1 MPIPESQLSRWAD
14 HGPQTAAKRTHEKI
28 RNVLDNHV
36 WPDGMTRDFSLQGS
50 YSNDTNLPGDSD
62 VDVVLE
68 LRSTVHIDV
77 SGLDAWSQQTIMS
90 QYEDATWSLDDFRR
104 EVVRALK
111 GGFGSQAVSEGNK
124 SIKVGRARRRLR
136 ADVVVC
142 MGYRRYMNQY
152 QCFDGIRFYA
162 PRENRWI
169 VNYPQLHYD
178 KGAEKSR
185 QTWDRFKGTVRMFK
199 SARNHLVSNG
209 RIRRDLAPSYF
220 IECLVYNAPNWM
232 FRTGFEDTYR
242 DIVNWMTTN
251 NLGGLMCQNGEVS
264 LFRDSPEQWAF
275 EDAQAFVG
283 ALASLWSNWE

>member
-28 RNVLDNHV
+28 RNVLDNHT
-36 WPDGMTRDFSLQGS
+36 WPDGMTREFSLQGS

-68 LRSTVHIDV
+68 LRSTAHIDV

-104 EVVRALK
+104 ETLKALEN
-111 GGFGSQAVSEGNK
+111 GFGKQSVSQGNK
-124 SIKVGRARRRLR
+124 TVKVKKASSRLA
-136 ADVVVC
+136 ADILVC
-142 MGYRRYMNQY
+142 KGYRRYTSTY
-152 QCFDGIRFYA
+152 HHVEGIEFYA
-162 PRENRWI
+162 LRDKRWI
-169 VNYPQLHYD
+169 VNYPQLLYD

-185 QTWDRFKGTVRMFK
+185 QTWDRFKQTVRMFK

-209 RIRRDLAPSYF
+209 RIRRNLAPSYF

-232 FRTGFEDTYR
+232 FQTGFQATFQG
-242 DIVNWMTTN
+242 IVNWMTTN
-251 NLGGLMCQNGEVS
+251 DLSPLMCQNGQIP
-264 LFRDSPEQWAF
+264 LFGDSPEQWSLT
-275 EDAQAFVG
+275 DAHAFVG
-283 ALASLWSNWE
+283 ALASLWNNWE